1 MSAQRQWIEPEYTD
15 MGGAAT
21 TQFKPSELRKLS
33 FAHARRI
40 QESISAGTE
49 KKILLW
55 VAERTPDVINS
66 DHLTL
71 LGFAGQ
77 LLAGISYAVAG
88 RNKYALL
95 AATFFIGVNWLG
107 DSLDGTLAR
116 FRNQQRPRYGF
127 YVDHIIDTFG
137 AGFLMGGLA
146 ISGFLHWGVAIAMLI
161 VFLMLSIE
169 VYLATYTLGHFQLSY
184 WLFGPTEIRILLAIG
199 NITLLFRP
207 MAHLHGHVFRLF
219 DVGGVI
225 AVAGMGVMLVVSA
238 VRHTAQLYS
247 QEPIR

>member
-55 VAERTPDVINS
+55 LAEHTPDAINS

-77 LLAGISYAVAG
+77 LLAGISYALAG

-95 AATFFIGVNWLG
+95 AATFFIVVNWLG

-137 AGFLMGGLA
+137 AGLLMGGLA
-146 ISGFLHWGVAIAMLI
+146 LSGYLHWGVAIAMLI
-161 VFLMLSIE
+161 AFLMLSIE
-169 VYLATYTLGHFQLSY
+169 IYLATYTLGHFQLSY
-184 WLFGPTEIRILLAIG
+184 WLFGPTEIRILLAVG
-199 NITLLFRP
+199 NITLLFHP
-207 MAHLHGHVFRLF
+207 MAHAHGHMFRLF
-219 DVGGVI
+219 DIGGVI
-225 AVAGMGVMLVVSA
+225 AVAGMGVMLIVSA